1 MIKLIKE
8 YYTDI
13 TSMLIFGS
21 TSLYCFLN
29 GNNNGGFICLFFLI
43 IVYLLME
50 ILALRK
56 QIVEL
61 ELKVCNL
68 DIKIGKVKWGI
79 KD

>member
-8 YYTDI
+8 HYTDI
-13 TSMLIFGS
+13 ISMVLFGG

-56 QIVEL
+56 QVGEL
-61 ELKVCNL
+61 ELKLFDL
-68 DIKIGKVKWGI
+68 DIKIDKVKWNI